1 MTVILA
7 GFALVALVFLFMVLI
22 RLERSG
28 DGIVTVAVILG
39 LVVVEVALY
48 DSQNVIAGGIFNPA
62 AGGRSI
68 RLYEILIVVGLAA
81 RLFVRGVPRSISV
94 PMLVWG
100 AFFVWAFAA
109 AVMGRLQGNAIT
121 ALTTEAKGALYL
133 GALILAAGVPID
145 DYFQRRPMKVVAGL
159 AAGLAT
165 VLGASTLLGTHIETS
180 LPGLPAP
187 SDGFGGMGADA
198 ATVFSC
204 FGVGVF
210 AYLLCTQSQRSWLA
224 LMAAPLFAAG
234 LLSDQRA
241 ALLGIAAAVAV
252 LAVILVI
259 RLPRIRLT
267 SAHVALTVA
276 AVVALLI
283 LPTFATAAIGRSD
296 PTVPFAG
303 VYEATFGGQ
312 AEKESAEDRYNQ
324 WTEARKLI
332 AERPVL
338 GWGLGKS
345 YTFYEVGTNTFVS
358 TTLTH
363 NIGLDLLLRTGAVGL
378 GLFLLAL
385 IMSGNGGIRVWRYH
399 PDERVA
405 AIAAASL
412 AVVAA
417 LVAKGMVESIFE
429 KYRLAVFL
437 GISLGVLLSATSSLD
452 RIRGAAAQAQE
463 RA

>member
-7 GFALVALVFLFMVLI
+7 GFALVALVILFVVLLG
-22 RLERSG
+22 LERRG

-48 DSQNVIAGGIFNPA
+48 GSQNAIVSGIFNPVVGA
-62 AGGRSI
+62 RSI
-68 RLYEILIVVGLAA
+68 RLYEILIVLGLAA
-81 RLFVRGVPRSISV
+81 RFLVRGVPRSISA
-94 PMLVWG
+94 PMLAWG
-100 AFFVWAFAA
+100 AFFVWAFTA
-109 AVMGRLQGNAIT
+109 AVMGRLEGNGIG

-133 GALILAAGVPID
+133 GALILAAGVPIE
-145 DYFQRRPMKVVAGL
+145 DYFERRPMKVVAVWAAVL
-159 AAGLAT
+159 AAVFGVFTA
-165 VLGASTLLGTHIETS
+165 LGVGIETS

-187 SDGFGGMGADA
+187 SGGFGAVGADA

-204 FGVGVF
+204 LGVGVF
-210 AYLLCTQSQRSWLA
+210 AYLLCKQSRRAGLA
-224 LMAAPLFAAG
+224 LMALPLFAAG
-234 LLSDQRA
+234 LLSNQRA
-241 ALLGIAAAVAV
+241 ALLGIIAAVGV
-252 LAVILVI
+252 LVAATLV
-259 RLPRIRLT
+259 RLPRIRVT
-267 SAHVALTVA
+267 SAHVSLTVA
-276 AVVALLI
+276 AALALVI

-303 VYEATFGGQ
+303 AYEATFGGK
-312 AEKESAEDRYNQ
+312 AEQQSAEDRFNQ
-324 WTEARKLI
+324 WTKAKELI
-332 AERPVL
+332 AERPVF
-338 GWGLGKS
+338 GWGLGKD
-345 YTFYEVGTNTFVS
+345 YTFYEVGTNTFLS

-385 IMSGNGGIRVWRYH
+385 IISANGGIRTWRYH

-405 AIAAASL
+405 AIAAGSL

-417 LVAKGMVESIFE
+417 LIAKGMVESIFE

-452 RIRGAAAQAQE
+452 RIRGAAAGAQE